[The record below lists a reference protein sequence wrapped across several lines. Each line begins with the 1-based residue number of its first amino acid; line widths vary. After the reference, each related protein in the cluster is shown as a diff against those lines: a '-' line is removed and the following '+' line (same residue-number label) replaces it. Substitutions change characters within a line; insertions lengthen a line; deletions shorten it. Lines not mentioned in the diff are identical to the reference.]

1 MYYGRIA
8 IAAWTD
14 PEGNSG
20 VAAAQAADELLNIS
34 GIDASFVLT
43 QNPEYIGVSARSLGE
58 INVQVILEKL
68 GGGGHMMMAGAQ
80 IRDHSMEEAMEM
92 LQNAIR
98 EYLEETGQIR
108 KEE

>member
-1 MYYGRIA
+1 M
-8 IAAWTD
+8 
-14 PEGNSG
+14 
-20 VAAAQAADELLNIS
+20 
-34 GIDASFVLT
+34 
-43 QNPEYIGVSARSLGE
+43 
-58 INVQVILEKL
+58 ILEKL